1 MDRPAPL
8 GSVAIIPDGD
18 RWSVVLNRPGRAETL
33 LQCND
38 RAQAVAKA
46 GDLAALLDLPLL
58 AVGSEP
64 EEATGAPIPQTLR

>member
-1 MDRPAPL
+1 MTAVL

-33 LQCND
+33 LQCGD

-46 GDLAALLDLPLL
+46 GDLAALLDLPMP

-64 EEATGAPIPQTLR
+64 EEASGTPIPQTVR